1 MTPSESKSDGRTRD
15 TSPRAELAEAQAEI
29 VRLERELAEAR
40 EAVEGQ
46 NGRLDEL
53 EDERDAQ
60 KPIVE
65 AATEL
70 ANHRASD
77 GGIALTS
84 EHIARWER
92 LVAAIE
98 EGQKT

>member
-1 MTPSESKSDGRTRD
+1 VGVLVAD
-15 TSPRAELAEAQAEI
+15 
-29 VRLERELAEAR
+29 ELAEAR
-40 EAVEGQ
+40 AEIARLTEELADVQNTAAVRHGMLISCREM
-46 NGRLDEL
+46 RE
-53 EDERDAQ
+53 EWR
-60 KPIVE
+60 PIVE

-92 LVAAIE
+92 LVAAVE